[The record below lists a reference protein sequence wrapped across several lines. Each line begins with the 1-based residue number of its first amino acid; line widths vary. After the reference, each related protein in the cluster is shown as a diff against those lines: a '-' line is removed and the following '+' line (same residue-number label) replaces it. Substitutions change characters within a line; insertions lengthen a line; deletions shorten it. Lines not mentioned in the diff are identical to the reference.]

1 MAEGLKLKDR
11 VAVITGGSSGL
22 ALASAR
28 RFISEGAYVFITGRR
43 AEVVERAAKELG
55 PRARAV
61 QGDVAKMEDL
71 DRLFSVVRE
80 ERGSIDVLF
89 ASAGAGAWET
99 LGSITEQGVDTTLN
113 VNLKGTIF
121 TVQKSLALLNPG
133 ASVIITG
140 SAVAHRAFVGLSVY
154 GASKAALRSLIRH
167 WVLELKDRQIRFNV
181 ISPGS
186 IDTAALAPLSEQMKD
201 HLRAIAPM
209 GRLGEP
215 DEIATAALFLASDDS
230 KYVTG
235 TELFVD
241 GGYGQI

>member
-1 MAEGLKLKDR
+1 MKLEGK
-11 VAVITGGSSGL
+11 VAVVTGGSSGL

-28 RFISEGAYVFITGRR
+28 RFIDEGAYVFITGRR
-43 AEVVERAAKELG
+43 RDVLERAAKELG
-55 PRARAV
+55 PQARAV
-61 QGDVAKMEDL
+61 QGDVSKMDDL
-71 DRLFSVVRE
+71 DRLFNVVKQ

-89 ASAGAGAWET
+89 ASAGAGAWQPMGT
-99 LGSITEQGVDTTLN
+99 ITEDQVDITLN

-133 ASVIITG
+133 ASVILTG
-140 SAVAHRAFVGLSVY
+140 SAVAHRAFPGLSVY
-154 GASKAALRSLIRH
+154 GASKAALRSLIRY
-167 WVLELKDRQIRFNV
+167 WIVELKDRQIRFNV
-181 ISPGS
+181 LSPGS
-186 IDTAALAPLSEQMKD
+186 IDTAALAPLSEEMRS
-201 HLRAIAPM
+201 HLKAIAPM

-215 DEIATAALFLASDDS
+215 DEIATAAVFLASDDS

>member
-1 MAEGLKLKDR
+1 MKLKGK
-11 VAVITGGSSGL
+11 VAVVTGGSSGL

-43 AEVVERAAKELG
+43 ADVLESAAKELG
-55 PRARAV
+55 PQARAV
-61 QGDVAKMEDL
+61 QGDVAKMADL
-71 DRLFSVVRE
+71 DRLFSVVQQ

-89 ASAGAGAWET
+89 ASAGAGAWQPMGT
-99 LGSITEQGVDTTLN
+99 ITEDQVDTTLS

-121 TVQKSLALLNPG
+121 TVQKSLPLLNPG
-133 ASVIITG
+133 ASVILTG
-140 SAVAHRAFVGLSVY
+140 SAVAHRAFPGLSVY
-154 GASKAALRSLIRH
+154 GATKAALRSLVRYWI
-167 WVLELKDRQIRFNV
+167 VELKDRQIRFNV
-181 ISPGS
+181 LSPGS
-186 IDTAALAPLSEQMKD
+186 IDTAALAPLSEDMRS
-201 HLRAIAPM
+201 HLKAIAPM

-215 DEIATAALFLASDDS
+215 DEIATAAVFLASDDS

>member
-1 MAEGLKLKDR
+1 MAGELKLKDK
-11 VAVITGGSSGL
+11 VAVITGASSGL

-43 AEVVERAAKELG
+43 HDVLAAAARQLG

-61 QGDVAKMEDL
+61 QGDVSSMEDL
-71 DRLFSVVRE
+71 DRLFSVVQQ

-99 LGSITEQGVDTTLN
+99 LGSITESSVDTTLS

-140 SAVAHRAFVGLSVY
+140 SAIAHRAFAGLSVY

-167 WVLELKDRQIRFNV
+167 WVLELRDRQIRFNV
-181 ISPGS
+181 LSPGS
-186 IDTAALAPLSEQMKD
+186 IDTAALVPLSEQMRD
-201 HLRAIAPM
+201 HLKAIAPM